1 MYYNQKYLEKHG
13 DKKVFVLFIVIYY
26 FSLHQMVVVVDIDYY
41 YMKQVDLAILQ
52 SGVSI
57 WKPRKWRRGL

>member
-1 MYYNQKYLEKHG
+1 
-13 DKKVFVLFIVIYY
+13 
-26 FSLHQMVVVVDIDYY
+26 MVVVVDIGYY